1 MMPHYERTHREETAN
16 ALTHGLGALLG
27 CAALALLVVFASLRG
42 TAWHIVSCSIYGAT
56 IVLLYAFST
65 SYHLIRNQRAKK
77 ILQTLDHSA
86 IFLLIAGTYT
96 PFLLVTLRG
105 GWGWSL
111 FGVLW
116 GLAAVG
122 IVLEVTLTARF
133 RMLAVPVYLVM
144 GWIAL
149 IALRPMMARLAPG
162 GMAWVFAGGLAYSV
176 GVIFYV
182 LKRVP
187 FAHTVWHVF
196 VLGGSIC
203 HFFAVLLYVVPRA

>member
-1 MMPHYERTHREETAN
+1 MTPLYERSRREEIAN
-16 ALTHGLGALLG
+16 SLTHALGALLG
-27 CAALALLVVFASLRG
+27 CAALAVLVVLASLRG
-42 TAWHIVSCSIYGAT
+42 SAWHIVSCSIYGASL
-56 IVLLYAFST
+56 ILLYAFSAA
-65 SYHLIRNQRAKK
+65 YHLIRNQRVKRVF
-77 ILQTLDHSA
+77 QTLDHTA

-116 GLAAVG
+116 GLAAIG

-133 RMLAVPVYLVM
+133 RVLAVPVYLLM

-149 IALRPMMARLAPG
+149 IALRPMMARLAPA
-162 GMAWVFAGGLAYSV
+162 GMAWVFAGGLAYSL

-187 FAHTVWHVF
+187 FAHTVWHLF
-196 VLGGSIC
+196 VLGGSTC
-203 HFFAVLLYVVPRA
+203 HFFAVLFYVVPRA